1 MKKKKNLLEQ
11 KESEL
16 AALNER
22 SEYAIQL
29 VNATIE
35 GLERT
40 NTQIQEKINE
50 IDEAQRSLSDT
61 RDGFEATYK
70 KNQKIAQNFKALLC
84 VE

>member
-11 KESEL
+11 KEAEL

-22 SEYAIQL
+22 SGYAIQL

-40 NTQIQEKINE
+40 NAQIQEKINE
-50 IDEAQRSLSDT
+50 IDAAQRSLSDT
-61 RDGFEATYK
+61 RDGFESTYM
-70 KNQKIAQNFKALLC
+70 KNQKIAQNFKTLLC
-84 VE
+84 IE